1 MVFCCVFIVTDVISR
16 YTWVIPLKDK
26 KVTMTVNASQSIV
39 KESNCKPNKICFEK
53 DIEFYNKSM

>member
-1 MVFCCVFIVTDVISR
+1 MFFIVTDVISR
-16 YTWVIPLKDK
+16 YTWVIIPLKNK

-39 KESNCKPNKICFEK
+39 KESNCKPNKIWVEK